1 MDSWTV
7 LGYGFWIGLGF
18 ITLWI
23 LGTTRSEGMWG
34 NTLLFFD
41 WCLAATGTW
50 ALWQPTLALILEQ
63 AEPAA
68 NDNFLI
74 LFIALAALFGLFVPQ
89 FLLFRMMT
97 DALSHVKVAFHPVLD
112 TIGSVVYC
120 LLLSLGIALMSWP
133 VKVLMDMGAD

>member
-7 LGYGFWIGLGF
+7 LGYGFFIGLIF

-50 ALWQPTLALILEQ
+50 ALWQPILAFILEQ
-63 AEPAA
+63 ASPQP
-68 NDNFLI
+68 DDYFLV
-74 LFIALAALFGLFVPQ
+74 LFIALATLFGLFIPQ

-112 TIGSVVYC
+112 AIGGVAYC
-120 LLLSLGIALMSWP
+120 LLMSLGIALMSWP
-133 VKVLMDMGAD
+133 VKLLLDMGTE